1 MFENTNEI
9 MSVYFCLVESL
20 LTKIEIKSLF
30 IGVEWLL
37 LKDESRCITSRGK
50 GVPLTTAL
58 WCI

>member
-1 MFENTNEI
+1 MVGNTNEI

-30 IGVEWLL
+30 IGVGRLL